1 MADARR
7 DRAALVVIAAGV
19 CAALHVGKLPPAIPV
34 LQAALGLSLVQAGF
48 LLSLVQL
55 AGMCTGVAFGVLA
68 DGFGLRRSLL
78 TGLGVLA
85 LASAAG
91 GLATGPAMLMVLRAA
106 EGFGFLLVVL
116 PAPGLVRRLVPPQ
129 RLARAMGLW
138 GAYMPVATAL
148 ALLAGPLVIEAAGW
162 RAWWWALAAV
172 SAGMILVVRQ
182 AVPAAAVQP
191 AAAPAQPWT
200 GRLRQT
206 LAAPGPW
213 LLALSFASYSGQ
225 WLAVVGF
232 LPTVYRQ
239 AGVDAALTGLLTAL
253 AAAANIVGNVGSGRL
268 LHRGVSPQAL
278 LRIGFVTMVLA
289 SAVAFAPLGQPAA
302 LRYAAVL
309 LFSAVGGL
317 IPGTLF
323 ALVARLSPSEHT
335 MSSTVGWMQQWSALG
350 QFAGPPAVAWL
361 ASRVGSWDWTWA
373 ATGTS
378 ALAGLWLSQ
387 RIARRLS
394 CRRRCPAG
402 DVKPRPGG
410 GISLPA
416 AAGGGHHPP
425 PHSSP
430 APTQP

>member
-1 MADARR
+1 MATADTEAGR
-7 DRAALVVIAAGV
+7 DRAALIVIAAGV

-91 GLATGPAMLMVLRAA
+91 GLATGPAMLMALRAA

-191 AAAPAQPWT
+191 VAAAAQPWM
-200 GRLRQT
+200 GRLRLT
-206 LAAPGPW
+206 LSAPGPW
-213 LLALSFASYSGQ
+213 LLALTFACYSGQ

-278 LRIGFVTMVLA
+278 LRTGFITMVLA
-289 SAVAFAPLGQPAA
+289 STVAFAPLGQPAA
-302 LRYAAVL
+302 LRYGAVL

-335 MSSTVGWMQQWSALG
+335 LSSTVGWMQQWSALG

-394 CRRRCPAG
+394 
-402 DVKPRPGG
+402 
-410 GISLPA
+410 
-416 AAGGGHHPP
+416 
-425 PHSSP
+425 SP
-430 APTQP
+430 ASALSRG

>member
-1 MADARR
+1 MSAHPLVQVEATDARR

-19 CAALHVGKLPPAIPV
+19 CAALHVGKLPPAIPA

-55 AGMCTGVAFGVLA
+55 AGMCAGVAFGVLA
-68 DGFGLRRSLL
+68 DGIGLRRSLL

-91 GLATGPAMLMVLRAA
+91 GLATGPAMLMALRAA

-116 PAPGLVRRLVPPQ
+116 PAPGLVRRLVPPH

-182 AVPAAAVQP
+182 AVPAAEVQP
-191 AAAPAQPWT
+191 GAASAQPWT

-213 LLALSFASYSGQ
+213 LLALTFACYSGQ

-289 SAVAFAPLGQPAA
+289 SAVAFAPLGQPAV

-335 MSSTVGWMQQWSALG
+335 LSSTVGWMQQWSALG

-373 ATGTS
+373 ATGAS

-387 RIARRLS
+387 RIAQRL
-394 CRRRCPAG
+394 AG
-402 DVKPRPGG
+402 
-410 GISLPA
+410 LPA
-416 AAGGGHHPP
+416 AVSRG
-425 PHSSP
+425 
-430 APTQP
+430 